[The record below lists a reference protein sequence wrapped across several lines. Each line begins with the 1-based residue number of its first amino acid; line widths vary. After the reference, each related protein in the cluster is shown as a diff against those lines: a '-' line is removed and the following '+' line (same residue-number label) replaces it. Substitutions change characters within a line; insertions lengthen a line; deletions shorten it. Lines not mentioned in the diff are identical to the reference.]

1 MLSCNMI
8 KLVSRLEQGQ
18 VLISFLQTSKAQL
31 YSDKEKRQS
40 SILVYKPQRA
50 FEVFQES
57 SRSSAKE
64 IVWAVTN
71 K

>member
-1 MLSCNMI
+1 MI
-8 KLVSRLEQGQ
+8 KLVSRLEQGPYP
-18 VLISFLQTSKAQL
+18 FLQTSKAQL

-57 SRSSAKE
+57 SRSSTKE